1 MEKQQEVSV
10 RHVYRKG
17 NSFIDCLS
25 NLGVNMQQVNHPSWP
40 TLSRA
45 LAFFIEIATPRA
57 CII

>member
-25 NLGVNMQQVNHPSWP
+25 NLGVNMQQVNHPSCPPSAGLWP
-40 TLSRA
+40 SLLR
-45 LAFFIEIATPRA
+45 
-57 CII
+57 